1 MPALRSA
8 PLTCKLFRAKIAL
21 PLKTL
26 LRLLGC
32 YTSII
37 EMSGTGVLVTCAR
50 PAFDRFGVVTATY
63 CIRNERCRGAKRPFS
78 DRAHG
83 PLSNRADSA
92 AKSGGFRITAVQAS
106 LIPGLRSPDVF
117 HVRPCCPI
125 NTRRFHGARPAGRQI
140 AVCSAAAYKVRCT
153 WAPFSSRLQVAHYG
167 SVSSHCK
174 CRRAFQQICRAPQV
188 ARGGCSL
195 TYMCLRCCRHLPPHP
210 LPQSWICCWSTQMWS
225 LTRWACN
232 LHRADDKPAVAEQ
245 AA

>member
-37 EMSGTGVLVTCAR
+37 EMSGTGV
-50 PAFDRFGVVTATY
+50 
-63 CIRNERCRGAKRPFS
+63 
-78 DRAHG
+78 
-83 PLSNRADSA
+83 
-92 AKSGGFRITAVQAS
+92 QAS

-117 HVRPCCPI
+117 HVRPRCPI

-153 WAPFSSRLQVAHYG
+153 WAPFSSRLQVAHHG